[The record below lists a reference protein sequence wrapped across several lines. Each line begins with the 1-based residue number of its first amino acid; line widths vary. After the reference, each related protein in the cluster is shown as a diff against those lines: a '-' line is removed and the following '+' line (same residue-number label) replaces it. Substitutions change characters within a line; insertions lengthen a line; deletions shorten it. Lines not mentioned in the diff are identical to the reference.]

1 MKTSITLAVM
11 SIVAAAALTARR
23 FVTPGGA
30 VPAAGAWCPGVANA
44 DYAAGETA
52 GVVTHGVELVEA
64 GGAVAVGAAVQ
75 TDASGRAITLSAGIG
90 LGRKLDEAT
99 AAGDFIRVKLS

>member
-11 SIVAAAALTARR
+11 SIVAAVALTARR

-30 VPAAGAWCPGVANA
+30 VPAAGAWCPGIANA

-52 GVVTHGVELVEA
+52 GVVTHGIELVEA
-64 GGAVAVGAAVQ
+64 GAAVAVGAAVQ
-75 TDASGRAITLSAGIG
+75 TDNAGRAITLDAGVS
-90 LGRKLDEAT
+90 LGRALDEAT
-99 AAGDFIRVKLS
+99 AAGQFVRVKLS